1 MNARANIINESGAVL
16 FVSIHADSLP
26 DSPSTSGSVV
36 YYNDKYP
43 KSGELAQNIQKA
55 LNSVTAR
62 QSHIC
67 QKADYYILRNSN
79 VPGVL
84 VETAFITNSRERQ
97 LLSTD
102 SFRDKLAKAILE
114 GIENTN

>member
-43 KSGELAQNIQKA
+43 KSGELAKNIQKA

-62 QSHIC
+62 QSHDC

-84 VETAFITNSRERQ
+84 IETAYSLFIFYKGCNIISKR
-97 LLSTD
+97 S
-102 SFRDKLAKAILE
+102 
-114 GIENTN
+114 